1 MTEHDQQ
8 FSDNSS
14 QVRDAE
20 RRLAIQHVF
29 IERLRASGND
39 TRSAEKALE
48 VMRDIL
54 RELYSARSRLRRKVR
69 ASQRRS
75 GRDAAHQKI
84 RWRALATNSSRST

>member
-1 MTEHDQQ
+1 MTRHDEQ
-8 FSDNSS
+8 FSCNSS

-20 RRLAIQHVF
+20 RRLAVQHVF

-54 RELYSARSRLRRKVR
+54 RELYCARSLLRRKGVPREGAPTRRR
-69 ASQRRS
+69 ASERPRAGAS
-75 GRDAAHQKI
+75 GPTRHA
-84 RWRALATNSSRST
+84 R